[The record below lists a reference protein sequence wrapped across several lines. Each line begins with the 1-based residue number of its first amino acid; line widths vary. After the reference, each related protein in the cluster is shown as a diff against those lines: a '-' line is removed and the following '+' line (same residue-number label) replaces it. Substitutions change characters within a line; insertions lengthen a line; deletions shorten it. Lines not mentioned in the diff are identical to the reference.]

1 MQDNKIAAGFGV
13 RAAAYIIDRVIVL
26 LPLLLFVRLPAWLS
40 AFSTGGTF
48 TAKDFFFHYS
58 ALDILCY
65 LLSSAYFVLLT
76 YCSGSTLG
84 KKAMRLRVENQ
95 DGEPMR
101 FVDVLYRETVGRFLS
116 RILYIGYIMILVDRQ
131 NRSFHDWLC
140 DSRVVYDEGVVFR
153 PRPRRAGE
161 PEASDF
167 SREKAPS
174 GYGYS
179 IPGAYMAEPPLPLP
193 EETEEEPADAPIKGL
208 TAEPAEEPTD
218 DPDEEDEDYE

>member
-1 MQDNKIAAGFGV
+1 MAAGFGV
-13 RAAAYIIDRVIVL
+13 RAAAYIIDRIIVL
-26 LPLLLFVRLPAWLS
+26 LPLLLFVRLPAWFS

-58 ALDILCY
+58 ALDVLCY

-84 KKAMRLRVENQ
+84 KKAMRLRVESQ
-95 DGEPMR
+95 DGESMR

-116 RILYIGYIMILVDRQ
+116 RILYLGYIMILADRQ
-131 NRSFHDWLC
+131 NRAFHDWLC

-153 PRPRRAGE
+153 PRPQRAGE
-161 PEASDF
+161 PEESGF
-167 SREKAPS
+167 FREKAPS

-179 IPGAYMAEPPLPLP
+179 IPGAYIAEPPLPLP
-193 EETEEEPADAPIKGL
+193 EEAAAAPAVEPTETLID
-208 TAEPAEEPTD
+208 EPTD
-218 DPDEEDEDYE
+218 EPDEEDEDYE